1 MIQAIKLIHTNPS
14 MGPYERIVSYHL
26 TNSEAH
32 KAEFDQLLDGTKVN
46 EAFDL
51 KIYLAAY
58 KNKDKARIEHIFK
71 ANYNGRLNEG
81 ETISVLE
88 ITLVGGL
95 DIRISDL
102 RQTQLSGYYAD
113 FIRYLVKNGYREEF
127 SKNERFPKTKEKE
140 RPPIIK
146 RIDEINDTDISI

>member
-1 MIQAIKLIHTNPS
+1 
-14 MGPYERIVSYHL
+14 MGPYERIVSYRL
-26 TNSEAH
+26 TNSEVH

-51 KIYLAAY
+51 KTYLAAY
-58 KNKDKARIEHIFK
+58 KNKDKATIDRIFK
-71 ANYNGRLNEG
+71 ANYNGELNVG

-95 DIRISDL
+95 EVRISDL

-113 FIRYLVKNGYREEF
+113 FIRYLVKNGYRDEF
-127 SKNERFPKTKEKE
+127 SKNDMFPKIEEKE
-140 RPPIIK
+140 VPPMIK
-146 RIDEINDTDISI
+146 RIDEIDDTDISI